1 MRLLASATVIV
12 LAIALVAA
20 SGGKLETSFEAAL
33 SGSQEVA
40 AAPVV
45 TDLSGKIRLRF
56 DPALGSLDFD
66 VKLSPPENQVLAGHL
81 HCGPAG
87 TNGPVVVDLLN
98 QFGPFEVLGGGRLAL
113 AGTITNVN
121 VIPTTPGAICPI
133 DVNNVASLL
142 HALREGVLYVNFHSD
157 VFPGGETRGQIFTR
171 R

>member
-20 SGGKLETSFEAAL
+20 SGGGLETSFEAAL
-33 SGSQEVA
+33 SGAQEVPA
-40 AAPVV
+40 VA

-56 DPALGSLDFD
+56 DPALGALDFD
-66 VKLSPPENQVLAGHL
+66 VKLSPPANPILAGHL

-87 TNGPVVVDLLN
+87 TNGPVVVDLLD
-98 QFGPFEVLGGGRLAL
+98 QFGPFEVFGGGRLRL
-113 AGTITNVN
+113 SGTITNVN
-121 VIPTTPGAICPI
+121 VSPTTPGAVCPI

-157 VFPGGETRGQIFTR
+157 VFPGGETRGQILTR